1 MSDRRDFYMTKGLP
15 GSGKSTWAAEY
26 VLNKAPGKAVRVNQD
41 LLRIMLHLDRYG
53 GGKTEP
59 IIQAARNELIGLA
72 MSRGVEVV
80 ISDDTNFH
88 PDCEK
93 DFRGLCEKY
102 GYQLTIR
109 DFTDVPI
116 EECIKR
122 DLKRTASVGEQVIR
136 KMWNKYFPQ
145 NKSVPPV
152 WNPELPSCVIVDID
166 GTVALMDGR
175 GPYDFSKYHLDVP
188 NPPVVRLVQ
197 DLAAAG
203 ETIVFCSG
211 RDDTYFEETASWLNE
226 WVFRLPPKHL
236 FMRPA
241 DRVDEGGH
249 KVKDSIVKQE
259 LYEKYIAPNWN
270 VRFVL
275 DDRNQVVEMW
285 RNLGLTVLQV
295 ADGAF

>member
-1 MSDRRDFYMTKGLP
+1 MCRGLP
-15 GSGKSTWAAEY
+15 GSGKSTWAAEF
-26 VLNKAPGKAVRVNQD
+26 VLSEAPGKASRVNQD
-41 LLRIMLHLDRYG
+41 LLRVMLHLDRFW

-59 IIQAARNELIGLA
+59 IIQAARNELISLA

-93 DFRGLCEKY
+93 DFRRLCENY
-102 GYQLTIR
+102 GYQFIIR
-109 DFTDVPI
+109 DFTDIPI

-136 KMWNKYFPQ
+136 KMYNKWFPQ
-145 NKSVPPV
+145 NKSTPPV
-152 WNPELPSCVIVDID
+152 WKSNLPSCVMVDID

-175 GPYDFSKYHLDVP
+175 SPYDFTKYHLDKP
-188 NPPVVRLVQ
+188 NPHVVRLVQ
-197 DLAAAG
+197 DLAHHG
-203 ETIVFCSG
+203 ENIVFCSG
-211 RDDTYFEETASWLNE
+211 RDDTYSEETISWLRE
-226 WVFRLPPKHL
+226 YVITPQHL
-236 FMRPA
+236 YMRPA
-241 DRVDEGGH
+241 GRVDEGGR

-275 DDRNQVVEMW
+275 DDRNQVVDMW